1 MYLKNFRIR
10 RIWLPSLLGRIT
22 TLLMANSLLTLYF
35 YLMGNAQGFTDTTLI
50 FLVSFEFW
58 ILPLT
63 AISGVLATMAYLAI
77 IPLSGK
83 FRFASIAGSLFTAV
97 ISLALF
103 LGLALLQ
110 AFMDGYTG

>member
-1 MYLKNFRIR
+1 MYLKKFRIR

-50 FLVSFEFW
+50 FLVNFEFW
-58 ILPLT
+58 TLPLT
-63 AISGVLATMAYLAI
+63 AISGLFAAMAYLAA
-77 IPLSGK
+77 IPLSSK
-83 FRFASIAGSLFTAV
+83 LHFASIAGSLFTAAL
-97 ISLALF
+97 SLALF

-110 AFMDGYTG
+110 AFMNGYTG